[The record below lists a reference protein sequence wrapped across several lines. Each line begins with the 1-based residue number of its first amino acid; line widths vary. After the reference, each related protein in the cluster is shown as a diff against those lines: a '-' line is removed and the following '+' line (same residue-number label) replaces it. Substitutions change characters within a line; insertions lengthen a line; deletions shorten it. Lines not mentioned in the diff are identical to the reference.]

1 MSLTPENLAQVAQPA
16 IQGGKHAGVQIR
28 RLLAGAPTEPFK
40 YFDKGT
46 MATIGR
52 SDAVVQ
58 FPFGLRLRGLL
69 AWLSWLGLHI
79 VELMGGRNRLAS
91 ADQPVGALLLVAAQ
105 PQHRGRRPGRLRSRL
120 GLSTAWPLSI
130 SRPDQACWE
139 V

>member
-1 MSLTPENLAQVAQPA
+1 
-16 IQGGKHAGVQIR
+16 VQIR
-28 RLLAGAPTEPFK
+28 RLLAGSATEPFK

-58 FPFGLRLRGLL
+58 FPFGLRLHGLI

-91 ADQPVGALLLVAAQ
+91 LINLSVRYFSWPRSLNIVVGDPAD
-105 PQHRGRRPGRLRSRL
+105 
-120 GLSTAWPLSI
+120 
-130 SRPDQACWE
+130 
-139 V
+139 